1 MVGAAP
7 RLAEV
12 DDRLLRRLDEAWGP
26 ARAAGALG
34 AASLHSLRLHAA
46 SYICDE
52 WRQREAGRFV
62 DCGAGAGVLGILLAW
77 ELPYSQWILIDSNE
91 RRCELARLAAS
102 AADVAE
108 RVTVEHA
115 TVEEAAR
122 RPASR
127 GSFDGAVARLFGPVP
142 ELAECGLPLLKHHG
156 MLVVSVSEA
165 TRRVWEQLPLETRT
179 GCEIVNQWMT
189 PSGSFL
195 AVKRIGPIPAG
206 IPRRKPAR
214 RRSPLM

>member
-1 MVGAAP
+1 MVGPAP
-7 RLAEV
+7 RLTEV
-12 DDRLLRRLDEAWGP
+12 DDRFLTRLGEAWGP

-52 WRQREAGRFV
+52 WRQREASRFV

-77 ELPYSQWILIDSNE
+77 ELPASQWILIDSNE
-91 RRCELARLAAS
+91 RRCELARLAAT
-102 AADVAE
+102 AAGVAE
-108 RVTVEHA
+108 RVAVEHA

-122 RPASR
+122 RPAER
-127 GSFDGAVARLFGPVP
+127 GAFDGAVARLFGPAS
-142 ELAECGLPLLKHHG
+142 ELAECSLPLLKHHG

-165 TRRVWEQLPLETRT
+165 TRRVWEQLPLKTRT
-179 GCEIVNQWMT
+179 GCEIVNQWT
-189 PSGSFL
+189 TSSGSFL
-195 AVKRIGPIPAG
+195 AVRRFGPIPAG

-214 RRSPLM
+214 RRAPLM